1 MKRREPILLQG
12 NSADFIVVDGMF
24 QESCDDVTEYEYI
37 TTEEECKEA
46 MQYLYENNT
55 VVLRNNI
62 DESGSD
68 QNSRWAIFNNT
79 SARPLG
85 CYYYPAGKKVIH
97 PANMCESGSCKPN
110 QIPHDD
116 VNGRVKRASE
126 SKLNRKQV
134 CVRLG
139 RAPAEIQDAA
149 QPVEIQDAQP
159 AEIQAVEIQDA
170 QPAEIQDAQPV
181 EIQDA
186 QPVEIQ
192 DAQPAEIQDAQPAE
206 TTQQEIAIDTVAPT
220 IVPFC
225 QWNRGTIQGEKIVTD
240 MNVYMCPEGTTIYC
254 PDEYSIDDE
263 NITTS
268 CIWEQSTDAPLTP
281 PPEPKCQPNE
291 ARTVYIAKCQPADI
305 TTEKCKDNIPCQMDG
320 KDCFCP
326 EGSETLEVTCNATDK
341 SIVNVPGRLDCG
353 EYGTGYE
360 LTCPD
365 GYLLNKTTQLCE
377 KVAIQLQSL

>member
-24 QESCDDVTEYEYI
+24 QESCDDVAEYEYI

-68 QNSRWAIFNNT
+68 QNSRWVIFNNT

-110 QIPHDD
+110 QIPHD

-139 RAPAEIQDAA
+139 RAPAEIQDA
-149 QPVEIQDAQP
+149 QPVEIQDA
-159 AEIQAVEIQDA
+159 
-170 QPAEIQDAQPV
+170 
-181 EIQDA
+181 
-186 QPVEIQ
+186 
-192 DAQPAEIQDAQPAE
+192 AQPAEIQDAQPAE

-326 EGSETLEVTCNATDK
+326 KGSETLEVTCNATDK
-341 SIVNVPGRLDCG
+341 SIINVPGRLDCG